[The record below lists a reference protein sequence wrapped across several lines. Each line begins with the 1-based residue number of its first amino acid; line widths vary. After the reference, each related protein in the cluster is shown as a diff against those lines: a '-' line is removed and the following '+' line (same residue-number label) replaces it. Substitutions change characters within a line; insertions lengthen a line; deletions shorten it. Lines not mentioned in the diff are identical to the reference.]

1 MNSFEVQIDKFV
13 KATKEKM
20 LAVVKN
26 SIQDIVNDA
35 QTPVEQADKKPV
47 KNDGKM
53 PVDTGFLRASA
64 SAALNQLPQGETLG
78 RKRKKGET
86 GVLYQYSG
94 DFLPL
99 VLGKMKIGDTFYFGW
114 AAVYANKQNMYHG
127 FLDSAVD
134 KWAETVKKNCKELK

>member
-26 SIQDIVNDA
+26 SIQDVVNDA
-35 QTPVEQADKKPV
+35 QTPVEQA
-47 KNDGKM
+47 GKM

-78 RKRKKGET
+78 RKREKGET